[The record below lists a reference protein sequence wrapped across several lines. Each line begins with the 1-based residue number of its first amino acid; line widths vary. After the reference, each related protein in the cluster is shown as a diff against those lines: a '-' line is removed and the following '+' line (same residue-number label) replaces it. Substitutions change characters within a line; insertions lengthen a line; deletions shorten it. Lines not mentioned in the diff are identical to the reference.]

1 MPDEAEAP
9 PAHVLAG
16 FGVPADGTSMARPVR
31 LVGGEGTSWLAAGMV
46 FKPAGDTAFAA
57 YLAGLTHRIV
67 ERGFRVPRA
76 VRSRDGRWVVAG
88 WTATQVVPGK
98 ESPSRVDE
106 IIRVGQAY
114 HIALADERRPP
125 LLAGR
130 DDPWA
135 YADRVAWGEEPVVG
149 DDRVYRLQSELAV
162 VRRPVSMRCQLVHGD
177 LCANVLFAAGEP
189 PSVLDLSPYWRPV
202 AWALAVVVVDGITW
216 YGADLSVLDRWSHL
230 PEWNQMLVRAAM
242 FRLGAYEGQLRRGVD
257 LTADLYRWEPTVEL
271 LCRRA
276 HR

>member
-16 FGVPADGTSMARPVR
+16 FGVPADGLSKARPVR
-31 LVGGEGTSWLAAGMV
+31 LAGGEGTSWLAAGMV

-57 YLAGLTHRIV
+57 YLAGLTHRVV

-98 ESPSRVDE
+98 EAPSRVDE

-125 LLAGR
+125 LLASR

-149 DDRVYRLQSELAV
+149 DDRVYALQSELAV

-177 LCANVLFAAGEP
+177 LCGNVLFAAGQP
-189 PSVLDLSPYWRPV
+189 AAVLDLSPYWRPV

-271 LCRRA
+271 LCRRT